1 MSKSWDETGRKLE
14 SIFDEWLNEGYIRQ
28 WLTCYLTFKKDNY
41 IITIDTKDWTA
52 MAHEIVFD
60 DNNSDYHFM
69 TYEELDRVCRT
80 IKALKE
86 DREANV

>member
-14 SIFDEWLNEGYIRQ
+14 SIFDEWLFEGYTRQ

-41 IITIDTKDWTA
+41 IITIDTKDWRVSA
-52 MAHEIVFD
+52 NDIIFEG
-60 DNNSDYHFM
+60 SDCHFM
-69 TYEELDRVCRT
+69 TYEELDRVYRT

-86 DREANV
+86 DREANA